1 MIMHSYFI
9 ITFVSLYFLFSLT
22 HSQLSLVHTFFTI
35 DIFVVLKAFWLLI
48 SYTINDRIAE
58 ILILLYRCL
67 FLFSVDARMRKQ
79 HGTVVKIEAR

>member
-22 HSQLSLVHTFFTI
+22 HSQLSLVRTFFTI

-58 ILILLYRCL
+58 ILIL
-67 FLFSVDARMRKQ
+67 FLMHTQ
-79 HGTVVKIEAR
+79 T

>member
-9 ITFVSLYFLFSLT
+9 ITFVSLSFLFSLT
-22 HSQLSLVHTFFTI
+22 PSQLSLVRTFFTI

-58 ILILLYRCL
+58 ILIE
-67 FLFSVDARMRKQ
+67 S
-79 HGTVVKIEAR
+79 VVKYTCWWKFLLPRDVFNAT

>member
-9 ITFVSLYFLFSLT
+9 ITFVSLSFLFSLIP
-22 HSQLSLVHTFFTI
+22 SQLSLVRTFFTI

-58 ILILLYRCL
+58 ILILSCRTNR
-67 FLFSVDARMRKQ
+67 FGPVDLLLISM
-79 HGTVVKIEAR
+79 

>member
-9 ITFVSLYFLFSLT
+9 ITFVSLSILFSLT
-22 HSQLSLVHTFFTI
+22 PSQLYLVRTFFTI

-58 ILILLYRCL
+58 ILIV
-67 FLFSVDARMRKQ
+67 FE
-79 HGTVVKIEAR
+79 EAMC

>member
-22 HSQLSLVHTFFTI
+22 HSQLSLVRTFFTI

-58 ILILLYRCL
+58 ILITL
-67 FLFSVDARMRKQ
+67 FRMTSRVDKTSECHGKKQ
-79 HGTVVKIEAR
+79 K